1 MMNDRE
7 SLKSWFPILMP
18 PCQSFSVI
26 VNSLIWPASNRAVG
40 WCCSNRAKNFRAKP
54 FCLCN
59 GSYFL
64 AAGRFDQLSIL
75 YSEEVELLLLLRW
88 TEWLRRSPFLL
99 CRLLLSFA
107 GRPCITPLRASIPP
121 LTEKLRQ
128 TMKALIAAFSWANAS
143 DS

>member
-1 MMNDRE
+1 MIPNFDASLPVFFRDRKLVNMACIRP
-7 SLKSWFPILMP
+7 SGGLMLLGR
-18 PCQSFSVI
+18 SK
-26 VNSLIWPASNRAVG
+26 R
-40 WCCSNRAKNFRAKP
+40 FRAKL

-64 AAGRFDQLSIL
+64 AAGRFYQLSVL
-75 YSEEVELLLLLRW
+75 YSEDVELLLLLRW
-88 TEWLRRSPFLL
+88 TEWLRRSPLLL

-128 TMKALIAAFSWANAS
+128 TMKALIAAFS
-143 DS
+143 